1 MDALRTAGT
10 GGDTDGKPPPTREN
24 RPADQPSGGSEQT
37 GGGKSLDDKLTR
49 PDDDSARRAC
59 RHVRIRFCP
68 SCVVE
73 RRRASDELNAMYP
86 RPPRVP
92 CTFGLEPRELRAHAR
107 ELQLAGWSNGELR
120 QVLDVEPVTP

>member
-1 MDALRTAGT
+1 MTGHRSGAPPGKGNGRLDPEAPASYPDTTPATNQKSPLTIRQGT
-10 GGDTDGKPPPTREN
+10 DEK
-24 RPADQPSGGSEQT
+24 
-37 GGGKSLDDKLTR
+37 
-49 PDDDSARRAC
+49 RRSC
-59 RHVRIRFCP
+59 RHVQTRFCP

-107 ELQLAGWSNGELR
+107 ELRLAGWTNGELR
-120 QVLDVEPVTP
+120 QVLAVEPTP